1 MREALKTGFSF
12 GITSGIITTLGLM
25 VGLAEGTNSKIAVIG
40 GIITI
45 AVADAMSDALGIHVS
60 EESENSNSNKEI
72 WASTFSTFAS
82 KLLIS
87 TTFLAPVILLPL
99 SLAINISILW
109 GAFLLSSFSYF
120 LAKQNNRKP
129 IKVIAEHLF
138 VATLVIVITFYLG
151 GFINSY
157 FS

>member
-12 GITSGIITTLGLM
+12 GVASGIITTLGLM
-25 VGLAEGTNSKIAVIG
+25 VGLAEGTNSRITVIG
-40 GIITI
+40 GILTI
-45 AVADAMSDALGIHVS
+45 AVADAMSDALGIHIS

-72 WASTFSTFAS
+72 WASTFSTFIS

-87 TTFLAPVILLPL
+87 ASFLAPVILLPL
-99 SLAINISILW
+99 SIAINISILW

-120 LAKQNNRKP
+120 LARQNNRKP

-138 VATLVIVITFYLG
+138 VATLVIVVTFYLG
-151 GFINSY
+151 GFINSF

>member
-40 GIITI
+40 GILTI
-45 AVADAMSDALGIHVS
+45 AVADAMSDALGIHIS

-99 SLAINISILW
+99 SLAINVSILW